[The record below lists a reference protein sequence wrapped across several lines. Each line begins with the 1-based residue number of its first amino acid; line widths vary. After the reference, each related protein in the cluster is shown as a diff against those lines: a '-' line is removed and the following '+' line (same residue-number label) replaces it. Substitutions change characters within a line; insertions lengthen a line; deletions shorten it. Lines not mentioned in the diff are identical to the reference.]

1 MDKKEDYDYFHHRAH
16 FYENVFDP
24 STDLFRGKSI
34 DRKWLTPFDPLKN
47 SAYSEGNAYQ
57 YIYVPHD
64 IDGLIRLM
72 GGDKVFSAMMDT
84 IFTKVSEK
92 KKIGSIGQYWHGN
105 EPSHHLAYLFTYA
118 GEAWKTQYYVNR
130 ILHELYSTQPD
141 GIPGNDDCGQISA
154 WYILSSLGF
163 YPVAP
168 GQDIYVI
175 GTPLIS
181 KAVINLEDG
190 KKFTVRANNRTE
202 KNFYIQSA
210 TLNGKPYNKS
220 YIKYSDIMAGG
231 ELVFE
236 MGPEPNKQWASQK
249 EDRPYSQNGDEVVRL
264 PYVKS
269 GKQLFKNLTV
279 VTLGCDIP
287 GAEIFYTLD
296 GTVPDVKSMKY
307 EKPFTINKSSE
318 LKVIAYKQGLERS
331 LPVTWKFEKA
341 KYKPSVK
348 TGTLKRGLEYGYF
361 ERFFVT
367 TADLDKEK
375 PLKTGVIDKFTIEN
389 AGRSNYFGYLFDGY
403 IRLPADDI
411 YIFYLNSNDGSR
423 LYIDGIELIE
433 NDGNHGSVEEEGSI
447 ALKKGYHRITLKYMQ
462 CGGGKSL
469 KVSWQREGGKKREI
483 GPEVLFH

>member
-1 MDKKEDYDYFHHRAH
+1 
-16 FYENVFDP
+16 
-24 STDLFRGKSI
+24 
-34 DRKWLTPFDPLKN
+34 
-47 SAYSEGNAYQ
+47 
-57 YIYVPHD
+57 
-64 IDGLIRLM
+64 
-72 GGDKVFSAMMDT
+72 
-84 IFTKVSEK
+84 
-92 KKIGSIGQYWHGN
+92 
-105 EPSHHLAYLFTYA
+105 
-118 GEAWKTQYYVNR
+118 
-130 ILHELYSTQPD
+130 
-141 GIPGNDDCGQISA
+141 
-154 WYILSSLGF
+154 
-163 YPVAP
+163 
-168 GQDIYVI
+168 
-175 GTPLIS
+175 
-181 KAVINLEDG
+181 
-190 KKFTVRANNRTE
+190 
-202 KNFYIQSA
+202 
-210 TLNGKPYNKS
+210 LNGKPYNKS

-236 MGPEPNKQWASQK
+236 MGPEPNKLWASKK

-269 GKQLFKNLTV
+269 GKQLFKNSTV
-279 VTLGCDIP
+279 VTLGCDTP

-403 IRLPADDI
+403 IRVPADDI

-423 LYIDGIELIE
+423 LYIDGIELME
-433 NDGNHGSVEEEGSI
+433 NDGNHGSVEEEGRI